1 MEATTSSLLRR
12 LRWKRTAV
20 LVAIHVLVF
29 SLAYELAF
37 LLRFDFA
44 VPPKMQ
50 ALFRETL
57 PWVLLIKLAM
67 FYWLR
72 SFHGWWRHV
81 TFADLVLLMRASVL
95 STLVIAAVDYFFIPR
110 YQIPRAVVMLDC
122 GVMILLFGGL
132 RSAWR
137 FVREHVWPTLAYEG
151 LQPTLMVGVEPHSE
165 SLVRQIH
172 NNPHLKYRVVGFLD
186 GNHLHYGSCLGGVPF
201 LGSPEQAVPIARTH
215 KVREILVIT
224 HSLSGRRLRE
234 LMDQCQR
241 AGIDVKMIPALDEV
255 LNSPYRLQIRDVNIN
270 DLLRREPVQLDCEA
284 IGRML
289 RDRCVMVTG
298 AGGSIG
304 SEICRQIAQRRPKCL
319 VLVERA
325 ENNLFYIE
333 QDLRH
338 SAPDVKL
345 YACVADINDQ
355 QRMHTL
361 FHRHQPQIIFHAA
374 AHKHVPLM
382 EANPGE
388 AVKNNILGTKRLA
401 DMAHQHGVER
411 FVLISSDK
419 AVNPT
424 SVMGASKQLAERYVH
439 ACSETSATKFVVVR
453 FGNVLASAG
462 SVVPIFQEQIRRG
475 GPVTI
480 THPDMKRFFM
490 TILEASQLVLQ
501 AAAMGK
507 GGEIF
512 VLDMG
517 EPVKIID
524 LARDLI
530 RLSGLLPEDIELK
543 VVGPRPG
550 EKLSEEIYLEEER
563 TLPTPHPKLR
573 VAYHRACSLAD
584 AREAIRTLAAV
595 VDEGPDIVRR
605 KLREVA
611 PDYTVSVLVPP
622 LNQAVDVSHKCDA
635 VAGL

>member
-1 MEATTSSLLRR
+1 MDTTIPPSTHRR
-12 LRWKRTAV
+12 RWKRTAI
-20 LVAIHVLVF
+20 LVALHVLVF
-29 SLAYELAF
+29 SVAYWMAF
-37 LLRFDFA
+37 QLRFDFA

-50 ALFRETL
+50 VLFQETL

-67 FYWLR
+67 FYRLG
-72 SFHGWWRHV
+72 SFRGWWRHV

-95 STLVIAAVDYFFIPR
+95 STLVVAAIDYFIIAA
-110 YQIPRAVVMLDC
+110 YQIPRAVVVLDC

-132 RSAWR
+132 RSSWR
-137 FVREHVWPTLAYEG
+137 FAREHVWPTLADDG
-151 LQPTLMVGVEPHSE
+151 SQPALMVGVEPHSE

-172 NNPHLKYRVVGFLD
+172 NNPHLKYRIIGFLD
-186 GNHLHYGSCLGGVPF
+186 GNHLHHGSCLGGVPF
-201 LGSPEQAVPIARTH
+201 LGSPEQAVPIARKH
-215 KVREILVIT
+215 KVQEILVIA
-224 HSLSGRRLRE
+224 HSISGRRLRE
-234 LMDQCQR
+234 LMDQCQQ
-241 AGIDVKMIPALDEV
+241 AGITVKMIPALAEI
-255 LNSPYRLQIRDVNIN
+255 LNHPCRLQVRDVNIN
-270 DLLRREPVQLDCEA
+270 DLLRREPVRLDCEA

-289 RDRCVMVTG
+289 HDRCVMVTG

-304 SEICRQIAQRRPKCL
+304 SEICRQIALRRPKYL

-333 QDLRH
+333 QELREA
-338 SAPDVKL
+338 APEVTL
-345 YACVADINDQ
+345 HACVADVNDQ
-355 QRMHTL
+355 RRMQHL
-361 FHRHQPQIIFHAA
+361 FSYHQPHIVFHAA

-388 AVKNNILGTKRLA
+388 AIKNNILGTKRLA

-411 FVLISSDK
+411 FVMISTDK

-424 SVMGASKQLAERYVH
+424 SVMGATKQLAERYVH
-439 ACSETSATKFVVVR
+439 AYSESSTTKFVVVR

-480 THPDMKRFFM
+480 THPEMRRFFM

-501 AAAMGK
+501 AAAMGN

-517 EPVKIID
+517 EPVKIMD
-524 LARDLI
+524 LAHDLI
-530 RLSGLLPEDIELK
+530 RLSGLTSDDIEIK
-543 VVGPRPG
+543 IVGPRPG
-550 EKLSEEIYLEEER
+550 EKLSEEVYLEEER

-573 VAYHRACSLAD
+573 VAYHRSCSLAEVRQ
-584 AREAIRTLAAV
+584 AILAIAPMVNEAPEVIRQ
-595 VDEGPDIVRR
+595 

-611 PDYTVSVLVPP
+611 PNYTCSDLLPQLDGVVASS
-622 LNQAVDVSHKCDA
+622 NYDV